1 MRIGTR
7 TYCAC
12 FAFVQACGRS
22 AVAAVPSYVTRGGR
36 SADDNR
42 SAGEFKAGVSSTAAR
57 AGVAT
62 LPLLQEGTPG

>member
-7 TYCAC
+7 TSCAC

-22 AVAAVPSYVTRGGR
+22 AVAAVPSYGGGGVP
-36 SADDNR
+36 ADDTGA
-42 SAGEFKAGVSSTAAR
+42 AGEFKAGVSSTAAR

-62 LPLLQEGTPG
+62 LPLLQEAIPG